1 MDTSTP
7 TPTATPQGSNSTSLF
22 DPLLDLIQPWVP
34 LLVAVAVAAIVLAIA
49 TPILINRLVV
59 WKEINGYSRLEAF
72 CAPFKAIYRRIY
84 KLIKKQ
90 EAPRP
95 YRVIQPRE
103 LLQEKEKLMKHAAIK
118 SALIA
123 KGEENLWIVERGT
136 YTKNIYK
143 GSMWSD
149 GGNEIV
155 GTKEVPKSYHF
166 DFVKWLSPYRNTV
179 KDLTNETRNKYD
191 SKKYRYLPRV
201 QARIM
206 ADRLIVRKTTDTE
219 ALGLIQPKD
228 ADYKYGFFVI
238 EIYATHSTP
247 EEVLKLEP
255 AIKAALKLDKLKQ
268 LEVTSN
274 RVTWLALKPGVK
286 TPLSNDS
293 MPTGVEFIKQHPV
306 DKHLGTI
313 PLAITES
320 GKPLVQPV
328 QHTLLVG
335 RSGSGKSSLLNMVCA
350 QLTPAILDGR
360 AEIYAIDPKANGEIR
375 TQWARAGAF
384 KMVGNADNI
393 DEWVHIINVYY
404 DLMESQ
410 PIDDTQLTKDT
421 LGTQALKANTFKA
434 SKEKPLRILFI
445 EELPSFV
452 SSLKGHSEYGNIID
466 KINQILRKGRS
477 LGFCIYSAAQNIE
490 RGELGGIDNKAFL
503 YKMALALNGTD
514 YINGLILGEDAAKR
528 GYDARKLNPSPL
540 NTEHC
545 GLGYAKDD
553 DSTPVMIRFPYFSL
567 DQLVEVLLPLVEAN
581 TADSE
586 ATDDPAESADS
597 DTPAPLDGLPE
608 VDWDAIDN
616 L

>member
-1 MDTSTP
+1 MENTTP
-7 TPTATPQGSNSTSLF
+7 TPTATPTGSNSTSLF
-22 DPLLDLIQPWVP
+22 DPLLELIQPWVP
-34 LLVAVAVAAIVLAIA
+34 LLVAVAVAVIVLAITA
-49 TPILINRLVV
+49 PILINRLVV
-59 WKEINGYSRLEAF
+59 WKEINGYTRLEAF
-72 CAPFKAIYRRIY
+72 CAPFKAVYWGIY
-84 KLIKKQ
+84 KLIKK
-90 EAPRP
+90 EPAPRP

-103 LLQEKEKLMKHAAIK
+103 LLKAKEELMKHPAIK

-155 GTKEVPKSYHF
+155 GTKEVPKSHHF
-166 DFVKWLSPYRNTV
+166 DFVTWLSPYRNTV
-179 KDLTNETRNKYD
+179 KDLTKEMRNKYN
-191 SKKYRYLPRV
+191 SKESRYLPRV

-219 ALGLIQPKD
+219 ALGLLQPKD

-247 EEVLKLEP
+247 EDILKLEP
-255 AIKAALKLDKLKQ
+255 AIKAALKLENLKQ

-286 TPLSNDS
+286 SALSNES

-350 QLTPAILDGR
+350 QLVPAILDGR
-360 AEIYAIDPKANGEIR
+360 AKIYAIDPKANGEVR

-384 KMVGNADNI
+384 EMVGNTDNI
-393 DEWVHIINVYY
+393 DEWVHIINVFY

-410 PIDDTQLTKDT
+410 PVDDTPFTPDT
-421 LGTQALKANTFKA
+421 LGSQELKQNTFKA
-434 SKEKPLRILFI
+434 SKEKPLHLLFI

-490 RGELGGIDNKAFL
+490 KGELGGIDNKAFL

-567 DQLVEVLLPLVEAN
+567 DQLVEVLRPLVEAN
-581 TADSE
+581 NTTSE
-586 ATDDPAESADS
+586 SSSDAAEPAGS
-597 DTPAPLDGLPE
+597 DTLDPLDGLPE

>member
-1 MDTSTP
+1 MENAPTTP
-7 TPTATPQGSNSTSLF
+7 TPTPTSTSSELY
-22 DPLLDLIQPWVP
+22 DSLLELLQPWIP

-49 TPILINRLVV
+49 TPWLINRYVV
-59 WKEINGYSRLEAF
+59 WKEVYGYSRLEAF
-72 CAPFKAIYRRIY
+72 LAPYKAVYRGIY
-84 KLIKKQ
+84 KLIKK
-90 EAPRP
+90 EPAPRP

-103 LLQEKEKLMKHAAIK
+103 LLQAKEDLMKHPSIK

-123 KGEENLWIVERGT
+123 KDDESLWIVKRDTVTRNVYE
-136 YTKNIYK
+136 
-143 GSMWSD
+143 GSLWNGDSKV
-149 GGNEIV
+149 V
-155 GTKEVPKSYHF
+155 GTKEVPKSYRL
-166 DFVKWLSPYRNTV
+166 DFATSLSPYPRTV
-179 KDLTNETRNKYD
+179 KDLTRAMRGKYNTTD
-191 SKKYRYLPRV
+191 NRYLPRV

-206 ADRLIVRKTTDTE
+206 ADRLIVRKATDTE
-219 ALGLIQPKD
+219 ALGLLQPKD
-228 ADYKYGFFVI
+228 AKSKYGFFII

-247 EEVLKLEP
+247 EDILKLEP
-255 AIKAALKLDKLKQ
+255 AIKAALKLEKLKQ

-286 TPLSNDS
+286 SALSNES
-293 MPTGVEFIKQHPV
+293 MPTGVEFIKQHPI
-306 DKHLGTI
+306 DKHLGAI

-360 AEIYAIDPKANGEIR
+360 AEIYAIDPKANGEAR

-384 KMVGNADNI
+384 KMAGNADNV
-393 DEWVHIINVYY
+393 DEWVHIINVFY

-410 PIDDTQLTKDT
+410 PIDDTKFTVDT
-421 LGTQALKANTFKA
+421 LGKQALKANTFKA
-434 SKEKPLRILFI
+434 SKENPLRILFI

-452 SSLKGHSEYGNIID
+452 TSLKGRPDYDDTIN

-477 LGFCIYSAAQNIE
+477 LGFCIFSAAQNIE
-490 RGELGGIDNKAFL
+490 RGELGGIDGKGFL
-503 YKMALALNGTD
+503 YKIALALNGTD

-567 DQLVEVLLPLVEAN
+567 DQLVEVLLPLVKAN
-581 TADSE
+581 SGSSE
-586 ATDDPAESADS
+586 ATDNDPAE
-597 DTPAPLDGLPE
+597 PLDSGAPAQLEE
-608 VDWDAIDN
+608 VTTVDVDDIDY